1 MSPTTDGGSFHP
13 GKPGL
18 RKLLGDL
25 EADIME
31 AVWRREGAN
40 VTVRE
45 IHEELASQREVAY
58 TTVMT
63 VMGNLAKKG
72 LLAVEKAGK
81 AHDYRATQT
90 REEFTEN
97 AVARIVDELMRDFS
111 TPAIA
116 HFTRALKKK
125 DRK

>member
-1 MSPTTDGGSFHP
+1 MSPSTEGGAFHP

-31 AVWRREGAN
+31 AIWRRGDVT

-45 IHEELASQREVAY
+45 VHEELADQREVAY

-97 AVARIVDELMRDFS
+97 AVARIVDELMRDFT
-111 TPAIA
+111 TPAVA
-116 HFTRALKKK
+116 HFARALKKDQK
-125 DRK
+125 